1 MLKCCKCEEILEIKY
16 SKNEAG
22 YAVAKYTCSC
32 GLATPSMSQ
41 NEPEE
46 QLPDLDFD
54 SMYDIFENFYD

>member
-1 MLKCCKCEEILEIKY
+1 MLKCCKCEETLVIKY

-32 GLATPSMSQ
+32 GLATPSVSQ

-46 QLPDLDFD
+46 PKDLDYG
-54 SMYDIFENFYD
+54 SMYDIFESFYN